1 MTNLALALRDLE
13 QLADIVLVNGECS
26 AQQSAAETPPDLK
39 DVEAQAAA
47 DTADSAAVPDSKQA
61 KRAAVKSHTA
71 KQEAAAQ
78 ASLAVRLAAD
88 ANHKLQTVQQLLR
101 MTKKERYIGTIGSY
115 RCV

>member
-1 MTNLALALRDLE
+1 LTNLALALRDLE
-13 QLADIVLVNGECS
+13 ELADIVLVNGDGS
-26 AQQSAAETPPDLK
+26 SQQSAAETPTDLK

-47 DTADSAAVPDSKQA
+47 DTASSAAVPDSKQA
-61 KRAAVKSHTA
+61 NGAAPKSATA
-71 KQEAAAQ
+71 KQVAAQ